1 MVPFP
6 IFYCYS
12 RHGLRFLRALE
23 RDASPKAEVS
33 FGFRGP
39 EARAGPEPTPAWMLL
54 NQFKAMYSVAG
65 RGEVAERIFSW
76 FELIFSTWLSVDIVG
91 PPFKPVTAWVS
102 RLFPRSS

>member
-1 MVPFP
+1 
-6 IFYCYS
+6 
-12 RHGLRFLRALE
+12 LRALE

-65 RGEVAERIFSW
+65 RGEVAEIIFYHQV
-76 FELIFSTWLSVDIVG
+76 LISGQLVGWLVRAHV
-91 PPFKPVTAWVS
+91 
-102 RLFPRSS
+102 